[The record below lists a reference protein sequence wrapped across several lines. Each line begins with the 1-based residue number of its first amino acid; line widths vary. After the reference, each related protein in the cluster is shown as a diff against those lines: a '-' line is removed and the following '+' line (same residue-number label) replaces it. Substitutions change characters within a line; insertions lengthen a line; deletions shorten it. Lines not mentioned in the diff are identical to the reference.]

1 MTGLLAIGRGIK
13 TTVCTAAVVGINVFS
28 FSGTNRR
35 FPPHPRHTTTIPV
48 HLFLLAVTDFVLV
61 HRVRLRSLF
70 HRTISVHG
78 PNTNRVVITVHTRQR
93 SKQDTAR
100 GSTVRKRF
108 MVRSAVFDSTQTTV
122 PNSTQ
127 QTVPNK
133 HYPTNTTPHP
143 QQHIYTYLHDVIN
156 CGLCRLHATAV
167 DSWACPTSSVGF
179 VRACRLP
186 ARLELSQT

>member
-1 MTGLLAIGRGIK
+1 MFLPVPWSFIVVVVVVVVTGLLAIGRGIK
-13 TTVCTAAVVGINVFS
+13 TTVCTAAVVGINMFS

-35 FPPHPRHTTTIPV
+35 FSTHPPDTTTIPV

-108 MVRSAVFDSTQTTV
+108 MVMSAVFNSTQTTV

-127 QTVPNK
+127 QTLPNK
-133 HYPTNTTPHP
+133 HYPTNTT
-143 QQHIYTYLHDVIN
+143 QQTLPNKHYP
-156 CGLCRLHATAV
+156 A
-167 DSWACPTSSVGF
+167 PTPTHLYV
-179 VRACRLP
+179 P
-186 ARLELSQT
+186 A

>member
-1 MTGLLAIGRGIK
+1 
-13 TTVCTAAVVGINVFS
+13 
-28 FSGTNRR
+28 
-35 FPPHPRHTTTIPV
+35 
-48 HLFLLAVTDFVLV
+48 
-61 HRVRLRSLF
+61 LF

-93 SKQDTAR
+93 SKKNTAR

-108 MVRSAVFDSTQTTV
+108 MVMSAVFDSTQTTV
-122 PNSTQ
+122 PNKQYPTNTTQQHYPTVPNKHYPTNTPQQTLPNKHYPTNTTQ
-127 QTVPNK
+127 QTLPNKHYPNK

-143 QQHIYTYLHDVIN
+143 HQHIYTYLHDVIN

>member
-1 MTGLLAIGRGIK
+1 MLAIGRGIK
-13 TTVCTAAVVGINVFS
+13 TTVCTAAVVGINMFS

-35 FPPHPRHTTTIPV
+35 FPTHPRHNTTIPV

-122 PNSTQ
+122 PNKQ
-127 QTVPNK
+127 
-133 HYPTNTTPHP
+133 YPTNTTQTNTTTPHP